1 MLTRIT
7 VGDTVDE
14 AVFCFGVLERVCQVQ
29 LLAEAAAANGI
40 PKTLIGKEEAEFTA
54 STFQDKDLLV
64 SIMPR
69 VVFTIADKPS
79 DVLVHE
85 RESYSLTRSESEAT
99 DEPVF

>member
-40 PKTLIGKEEAEFTA
+40 PKSLIGKEEAEFTA

-64 SIMPR
+64 RRS
-69 VVFTIADKPS
+69 V
-79 DVLVHE
+79 
-85 RESYSLTRSESEAT
+85 TRRLRMLIT
-99 DEPVF
+99 DCTH